1 MELKLLR
8 YPSTSN
14 YTDGKLYIDG
24 AYFCD
29 TLEDQDRGL
38 KQSMSEFEIQKIK
51 VYGQTCIPSGTYK
64 VMLNMSPRFKKV
76 LPRLINVKG
85 FEGIL
90 IHSGNTIFD
99 SSGCILL
106 GIKSS
111 DGVLK
116 DSRKAVNALIEKIK
130 DQKDI
135 TITIDYVDYGK
146 EN

>member
-1 MELKLLR
+1 MELRLLR

-14 YTDGKLYIDG
+14 YTEGKLYIDG

-64 VMLNMSPRFKKV
+64 VILNMSPRFKKI
-76 LPRLINVKG
+76 LPRILDVKG

-90 IHSGNTIFD
+90 MHAGNTVQD

-106 GIKSS
+106 GTKSA
-111 DGVLK
+111 DGVLIN
-116 DSRKAVNALIEKIK
+116 SRKAVNALIEKIK

-135 TITIDYVDYGK
+135 TITIDYADYGK